1 VPWGPGVTTDRD
13 ADPVSGDIPDPNR
26 VVRIVDPRRSCQ
38 TAAMSNSAPT
48 SPAPCVAVIG
58 GATAGAE
65 VAGRLAERGAVVI
78 VFEMNPRPY
87 GKIEDGLPRW
97 HVALREKEYQNVRTK
112 LSHPNVHYVPNTKI
126 GRDVDF
132 KALASEW
139 GFTSV
144 VLANGAWRDRPLP
157 IEGVD
162 DYVGNGLVYQNP
174 FIIWFN
180 HNHEADYAGEA
191 FETPD
196 GAIVVGGGLASI
208 DVVKVIML
216 QNAVKKL
223 AERGVEADLVEL
235 EVKGIPKICKQNGIE
250 IGELGLEGPT
260 LFYRRRVED
269 MPLMDVPEGADEKR
283 VAKVEAGRARM
294 LGKAQEKYG
303 FNMEPLCSPQEAII
317 EDGKL
322 VGLRFVRNVMK
333 DGRPTPTDET
343 FERRGPVVISSIG
356 SIPEAID
363 GIAMRGELFDFQ
375 DWDLGRLEGYPTVF
389 SVGNV
394 VTGKGNIVASRK
406 HAAQVSEEAIEKF
419 LGLHEDREGE
429 DAALAATRENVEAE
443 AQAVAEE
450 IAAQEPASPEAIAS
464 ILERVAT
471 HQARVGY
478 EGDLEAWLR

>member
-1 VPWGPGVTTDRD
+1 MT
-13 ADPVSGDIPDPNR
+13 
-26 VVRIVDPRRSCQ
+26 
-38 TAAMSNSAPT
+38 SNVPT

-65 VAGRLAERGAVVI
+65 VAGRLAERGAVVV

-97 HVALREKEYQNVRTK
+97 HVALREKEYENVRGK
-112 LSHPNVHYVPNTKI
+112 LSHPNVHFVPNTKV

-132 KALASEW
+132 KALVTEW

-157 IEGVD
+157 ID
-162 DYVGNGLVYQNP
+162 DIDDFVGKGLVYQNP

-180 HNHEADYAGEA
+180 HNHEQGYEGET

-216 QNAVKKL
+216 ENAAKKL
-223 AERGVEADLVEL
+223 AERGVEIDLVEL
-235 EVKGIPKICKQNGIE
+235 EVKGIPKICKAHDIDPAD
-250 IGELGLEGPT
+250 LGLEGPT

-269 MPLMDVPEGADEKR
+269 MPLMDAPEGADEKR
-283 VAKVEAGRARM
+283 LAKVEAGRARM
-294 LGKAQEKYG
+294 LAKAQEKYG
-303 FNMEPLCSPQEAII
+303 FNMEPLCSPKSAII
-317 EDGKL
+317 EDGRL
-322 VGLRFVRNVMK
+322 VGIEFVRNVMK
-333 DGRPTPTDET
+333 DGRPTATDET

-363 GIAMRGELFDFQ
+363 GIPMRGELFDFQ
-375 DWDLGRLEGYPTVF
+375 DWDLGRLDGYPTVF

-406 HAAQVSEEAIEKF
+406 HAAQVSEDAIEKF
-419 LGLHEDREGE
+419 LGLGDDRSGE
-429 DAALAATRENVEAE
+429 AEIADALRDAAAEQAE
-443 AQAVAEE
+443 AVATQIE
-450 IAAQEPASPEAIAS
+450 AQEPASPEAIAS
-464 ILERVAT
+464 VLEKAGE
-471 HQARVGY
+471 QQQRVGY
-478 EGDLEAWLR
+478 DGDFDAWIAKVTPKPL